1 MVRSLFNALLCLAFI
16 LFAYVNLNDSDG
28 FLWVGIY
35 LLAALVCGLGA
46 FRKYYPWATLT
57 LVALYVGY
65 ALVLYF
71 SQDGVHDWLF
81 TYNSPSISESMQAT
95 KPYIEK
101 TREFFGLLIA
111 SGALLFNFFSADKRN
126 LPGIQ

>member
-1 MVRSLFNALLCLAFI
+1 MVRSIVNALLCLAFI
-16 LFAYVNLNDSDG
+16 LFAYFNLNDGDG

-46 FRKYYPWATLT
+46 FRKFYPRATLI
-57 LVALYVGY
+57 LVALYIGY

-71 SQDGVHDWLF
+71 SHEGVHDWLF
-81 TYNSPSISESMQAT
+81 TYNSPSIAESMQAT

-111 SGALLFNFFSADKRN
+111 SGALLFNYFAGR
-126 LPGIQ
+126 